1 MKIINSENGYSLT
14 ERESFIPVIHRNIF
28 SIFDAILLFAEVN
41 QIDLKHE
48 LNRMQGYTEEEID
61 FFIEFIQMI
70 QTVSPLKF
78 MCRLDMVSK
87 VQALYASPPLQS
99 LIKRRNEFDL
109 ADHADYFINELP
121 RICKDGFLPEIEDIL
136 RVRVKTVGIVEKDF
150 QMGSNFQFKMVD
162 VGGQRNERRKWIH
175 AFSNV
180 TIVLFIMA
188 LSEYDQMLA
197 ESDHENRMKE
207 SIDLFRDIC
216 ENKHF
221 RNKSIVLFLNK
232 KDLFEQKLKETPL
245 SSFFKDYNGDNS
257 FNDATKY
264 VTKYFESLN
273 KNSKRKIY
281 SHVTCATDTSA
292 MKLIFDTVRG
302 TILQELLHS
311 DGQM

>member
-1 MKIINSENGYSLT
+1 
-14 ERESFIPVIHRNIF
+14 
-28 SIFDAILLFAEVN
+28 
-41 QIDLKHE
+41 
-48 LNRMQGYTEEEID
+48 
-61 FFIEFIQMI
+61 
-70 QTVSPLKF
+70 
-78 MCRLDMVSK
+78 
-87 VQALYASPPLQS
+87 
-99 LIKRRNEFDL
+99 
-109 ADHADYFINELP
+109 
-121 RICKDGFLPEIEDIL
+121 
-136 RVRVKTVGIVEKDF
+136 
-150 QMGSNFQFKMVD
+150 MGSNFQFKMVD